1 MSYPIRAVIFC
12 VVSMFASGTWGS
24 APSSEEEALRAA
36 DAAWAEAAA
45 SGNVDEIVKYWAE
58 DAINYFPG
66 MPPLRGRAD
75 IEAFVRQNRSRDAG
89 FSLTWRATEV
99 RLAESGEL
107 GYTSGP
113 FTMTS
118 TLPSG
123 ERRER
128 TGHYVCIWRKD
139 PDGRWRCIVE
149 TSVFDSQPG

>member
-1 MSYPIRAVIFC
+1 MSYAIRAAIFG
-12 VVSMFASGTWGS
+12 VVSVSAAVVWAS
-24 APSSEEEALRAA
+24 APPSEEEALRAA

-45 SGNVDEIVKYWAE
+45 SGSVDEIVKYWAE

-89 FSLTWRATEV
+89 FNLTWRATQV
-99 RLAESGEL
+99 WLAESGEL

-139 PDGRWRCIVE
+139 ADGRWRCIVE
-149 TSVFDSQPG
+149 TSVFDSPPS